1 MDTIQKAV
9 LIAHTLIALL
19 IIVLV
24 LLQRGKGA
32 DAGAAFGAGA
42 SGTVFGARGS
52 SSFFSR
58 ATGICAAAFFISSLT
73 LAYLSTQATSAPT
86 SLLESTPV
94 SETEIAPAPELSDEM
109 PVSDLPELESAED
122 DVELPDLE
130 EDSTGG
136 LLSDRAAG
144 RFSYEVLQHMGSKF
158 RSSLLLGYV
167 RASRH

>member
-9 LIAHTLIALL
+9 LIAHTIIALL

-58 ATGICAAAFFISSLT
+58 ATAVCATAFFVSSLT
-73 LAYLSTQATSAPT
+73 LAYLSSQSSTAPT
-86 SLLESTPV
+86 SLLEDAPV
-94 SETEIAPAPELSDEM
+94 VEETTDEVVPALSDEM
-109 PVSDLPELESAED
+109 PVADDLPALEAPEGEMENSGELPELEED
-122 DVELPDLE
+122 PAPDSE
-130 EDSTGG
+130 
-136 LLSDRAAG
+136 
-144 RFSYEVLQHMGSKF
+144 
-158 RSSLLLGYV
+158 
-167 RASRH
+167 

>member
-1 MDTIQKAV
+1 MDNIQKAV

-58 ATGICAAAFFISSLT
+58 ATAVCATAFFVSSLT
-73 LAYLSTQATSAPT
+73 LAYLSSQATSAPT
-86 SLLESTPV
+86 SLLEDAPV
-94 SETEIAPAPELSDEM
+94 VEATTDEAPALSDDT
-109 PVSDLPELESAED
+109 PVSDLPALEPAEDATLEATDLPELE
-122 DVELPDLE
+122 E
-130 EDSTGG
+130 EP
-136 LLSDRAAG
+136 AG
-144 RFSYEVLQHMGSKF
+144 DQE
-158 RSSLLLGYV
+158 
-167 RASRH
+167 

>member
-58 ATGICAAAFFISSLT
+58 ATAVCATAFFISSLT
-73 LAYLSTQATSAPT
+73 LAYLSSQATSTPA
-86 SLLESTPV
+86 SLLEN
-94 SETEIAPAPELSDEM
+94 APIVEPATDEVPALSDEM
-109 PVSDLPELESAED
+109 PVTDDLPALEAAED
-122 DVELPDLE
+122 FVEDAVDLPALE
-130 EDSTGG
+130 EE
-136 LLSDRAAG
+136 AADDQ
-144 RFSYEVLQHMGSKF
+144 E
-158 RSSLLLGYV
+158 
-167 RASRH
+167 

>member
-1 MDTIQKAV
+1 MDTIQKVV

-58 ATGICAAAFFISSLT
+58 ATAVCATLFFVSSLT
-73 LAYLSTQATSAPT
+73 LAYLSSQGSAQPS
-86 SLLESTPV
+86 SLLEDAPV
-94 SETEIAPAPELSDEM
+94 VEVEPEAVPELSEEM
-109 PVSDLPELESAED
+109 PVSDLPSLEPTED
-122 DVELPDLE
+122 PLDLPSLE
-130 EDSTGG
+130 EEPKAPVQD
-136 LLSDRAAG
+136 
-144 RFSYEVLQHMGSKF
+144 
-158 RSSLLLGYV
+158 
-167 RASRH
+167 

>member
-1 MDTIQKAV
+1 MDNLHTAV

-58 ATGICAAAFFISSLT
+58 ATAVCATLFFVSSLT
-73 LAYLSTQATSAPT
+73 LAYLSSQASTAPS
-86 SLLESTPV
+86 SLLENAPPAAESGAVEVPEP
-94 SETEIAPAPELSDEM
+94 SEELPISDT
-109 PVSDLPELESAED
+109 PELEPVED
-122 DVELPDLE
+122 QDLDIPELEVEEPSGDQ
-130 EDSTGG
+130 G
-136 LLSDRAAG
+136 
-144 RFSYEVLQHMGSKF
+144 
-158 RSSLLLGYV
+158 
-167 RASRH
+167 